1 MGGIKSYKIHIKLDL
16 MYPLFVE
23 KILIPSR
30 INSLQIMYSKAV
42 DSSYKHKRIS
52 FNSKIFSKLYSN
64 ITHRIVSSL
73 LLEAK
78 LFPAINK
85 KIARKVLR
93 SILIFSTNQPFCT
106 YVAAMINYQN
116 FHSKRDAALTCH
128 FTTSCSCWV
137 KAVAK
142 LALKTFYQNVFILTH
157 ILIEFPLQKIQN
169 QFLLTILFEQTFEV
183 TKFGN
188 INMLSL
194 TEKNLSCL
202 I

>member
-1 MGGIKSYKIHIKLDL
+1 MLFKYNVLDRF
-16 MYPLFVE
+16 Y
-23 KILIPSR
+23 
-30 INSLQIMYSKAV
+30 
-42 DSSYKHKRIS
+42 
-52 FNSKIFSKLYSN
+52 
-64 ITHRIVSSL
+64 L

-85 KIARKVLR
+85 KIERKVLR
-93 SILIFSTNQPFCT
+93 SILIFSTNQPLCT

-116 FHSKRDAALTCH
+116 FHSKKDAAYTCH

-157 ILIEFPLQKIQN
+157 IHIEFPLQKFQN
-169 QFLLTILFEQTFEV
+169 QFLLTILCEQTFEV

-188 INMLSL
+188 MKMSSQKEIKCFMPNPKFYKSALSIYPKL
-194 TEKNLSCL
+194 TVENSKKYCIAITFKGSFSYV
-202 I
+202 